1 MANAQDLPGSVG
13 AAVAAHVPH
22 NSQYQELARLHHSL
36 EEQLHHLSAQTY
48 LTNAQ
53 QLEEVTLKK
62 QKLAIKDQMAS
73 LLAASRH

>member
-1 MANAQDLPGSVG
+1 MANAQDLPGSFD
-13 AAVAAHVPH
+13 AAVAANVPH
-22 NSQYQELARLHHSL
+22 NSQYQELARQHHFL
-36 EEQLHHLSAQTY
+36 EEQLHHLAALAY